1 MAPITLT
8 LKMRFDQAKK
18 EKNPRRRRPPPI
30 EIKNPVPKPDARH
43 SRHPPSPRSHSEC
56 TKVQAKAVFPY
67 HIDEENEIIYKMAN
81 DGTWTQGVPSGEQEE
96 HSGKLV
102 RWAEV
107 PQTLEFNYDWVL
119 TKIAAEARNVSWELS
134 CLSFALFDLA

>member
-1 MAPITLT
+1 MAPVTIT
-8 LKMRFDQAKK
+8 LKMRFDQPKK

-30 EIKNPVPKPDARH
+30 EIKKPVPKPDACQ
-43 SRHPPSPRSHSEC
+43 SRHVPSPRSHSEVI
-56 TKVQAKAVFPY
+56 KDQAVFPY

-81 DGTWTQGVPSGEQEE
+81 DGTWTQGVPSGEQGE

-119 TKIAAEARNVSWELS
+119 TKIAAETRNVSVEPFM
-134 CLSFALFDLA
+134 SFS